1 MTVSANIQAVRERVQ
16 AALDR
21 SGSQR
26 ELTVV
31 AVTKEAT
38 VEQVRAARGAEIRDF
53 GENRVQ
59 DAGLRIDAVTDA
71 RWHFIG
77 HLQTNKVKPVVERFS
92 LIHSVDSERLANRI
106 SAAGQTLSQ
115 TVSVLLQIN
124 VSGETSKFGISPD
137 LAPELLEHAIT
148 LTGLRVC
155 GLMTIAPYDPEPERA
170 RPHFS
175 RLAEL
180 RERLSARYPEVDLSQ
195 LSMGM
200 TDDFEVAIEE
210 GATIVRIGRAIFGE
224 RR

>member
-1 MTVSANIQAVRERVQ
+1 M
-16 AALDR
+16 
-21 SGSQR
+21 G
-26 ELTVV
+26 
-31 AVTKEAT
+31 AVTKDAT